1 MMVMQ
6 MLKSIMRLMLMALLL
21 MMMTVRSMITL
32 MTECNCGP
40 ETSPALLACYPRYA
54 DYCHRR

>member
-6 MLKSIMRLMLMALLL
+6 MLKFIMRLMMMALLL
-21 MMMTVRSMITL
+21 MMMTVRAMITL

-40 ETSPALLACYPRYA
+40 ETSPALLACYPR
-54 DYCHRR
+54 

>member
-1 MMVMQ
+1 MMMQ
-6 MLKSIMRLMLMALLL
+6 MLKSIMRLMLMMLLLL
-21 MMMTVRSMITL
+21 MMMTVRAMITL

-54 DYCHRR
+54 DYCHRG